1 MPVTRVEIADH
12 VRAAFAHGPAPKQ
25 AVVGAAADSGAR
37 PEVLGMLQ
45 RLPARSYQ
53 ELRHLW
59 GDLPDM
65 PVERDETSPR

>member
-12 VRAAFAHGPAPKQ
+12 VRAAFAHGPAPRQ
-25 AVVGAAADSGAR
+25 ALVVAATRSGAR
-37 PEVLGMLQ
+37 PEVLGVLE
-45 RLPARSYQ
+45 RLPDRRYQ

-59 GDLPDM
+59 GDLPDV